1 MNRSGSCGGSF
12 YAESGILT
20 SPAADIRSEECIYVI
35 HLQEGNYVNVSII
48 TMDIHCSNFIEI
60 REGFSED
67 SPIIGKWCGNLSN
80 IPFLVA
86 RKNHLRIR
94 LEYNNEYT

>member
-12 YAESGILT
+12 YAERGILT

-35 HLQEGNYVNVSII
+35 SLEDGYYVNVSII
-48 TMDIHCSNFIEI
+48 TMEI
-60 REGFSED
+60 DCTNYLEMREGFSED

-80 IPFLVA
+80 VQFLVTS
-86 RKNHLRIR
+86 KNHLRIR
-94 LEYNNEYT
+94 